1 MPKTKNSHF
10 LTALNQKFLKISKN
24 LSRILIQKSFE
35 FHLLCFEISQLLSC
49 ILTFYSQKI
58 DFYTLN
64 NIRVNKVYHYH
75 CLQTKQSL
83 CSMYNKQK
91 ALQKKLSHWVRFFVV
106 WVMDERFILKPTSV
120 KIFFCSRGSKLR
132 GNFDANF
139 KIACWLYVLEITNHC

>member
-1 MPKTKNSHF
+1 M
-10 LTALNQKFLKISKN
+10 
-24 LSRILIQKSFE
+24 
-35 FHLLCFEISQLLSC
+35 
-49 ILTFYSQKI
+49 

-139 KIACWLYVLEITNHC
+139 KIHLNAGTFNYIKLLFKSKTICSLSSKIQTKMVFFFEIGLYFPFLVWLSWSVKSKLASSLPYVLKG

>member
-1 MPKTKNSHF
+1 MSSKIENIFRINRKSLFATLGGSEIPGAFF
-10 LTALNQKFLKISKN
+10 LG
-24 LSRILIQKSFE
+24 
-35 FHLLCFEISQLLSC
+35 
-49 ILTFYSQKI
+49 
-58 DFYTLN
+58 YTWIWSTV
-64 NIRVNKVYHYH
+64 NIIVNKVYHYH

-139 KIACWLYVLEITNHC
+139 KIHLNAGTFNYIKFLFKSKTICSLSSKIQTKMFFFI